1 MKILI
6 TCGAGF
12 IGSVVDRHI
21 VNNTQDEVIN
31 VDELTYAGN
40 PEALAEIALHEH
52 YHFVKADICDRSAL
66 EKILAEHKPDAVMH
80 LAAESHVDRS
90 ITG

>member
-52 YHFVKADICDRSAL
+52 YHVEKADICDRSAL
-66 EKILAEHKPDAVMH
+66 EKIFSEHKPDAVMH